1 MVWKR
6 SDGEHIFFNR
16 KRVIL
21 GVGGVLG
28 LGRAQSLAQSC
39 PTLQTVARQA
49 PLVSTT
55 FALKPNYASHSKP
68 LHKTKHTNSVTKQ
81 SQGL

>member
-6 SDGEHIFFNR
+6 SDGENFFFNR
-16 KRVIL
+16 ERVIL

-28 LGRAQSLAQSC
+28 LERAQSLAQSC
-39 PTLQTVARQA
+39 PTLWTVALQA

-68 LHKTKHTNSVTKQ
+68 LHKTKHTSLVTKQ